1 MKQLSFL
8 LLLLCISFYS
18 FGAVT
23 PLTLNPTAT
32 GWATTSGRTTGDISV
47 TNAANRGYAV
57 FDLSTL
63 SIPAGCVISTVT
75 LGFTITAVGGAS
87 TPTCTIYGYVGN
99 ISTLSATSI
108 YNACTTG
115 TTSLY
120 TATWGTA
127 AASPKTMATTAAAVS
142 FVSSN
147 LSGVISVC
155 WVESASTRTYAIN
168 GTTSPVPVLTV
179 SYCNAPT
186 AVSITATPN
195 PVCAGSTL
203 TLTGPA
209 TGGSTYSWSGPNS
222 FSSTLQNPTAFTT
235 STLSAGVYSFTA
247 TSACGSSAPMATK
260 AVTVNTATPTAITGG
275 SANLCGASGAT
286 MALSDAV
293 PGGVWTSSAPANATI
308 NSATGLLTS
317 VSTGATTVSYTTGC
331 GSPATLTVTV
341 RAIPTVAV
349 NNPSGSACY
358 GSSVSIT
365 ASGATTYTWSPAS
378 GLSTTAAAT
387 TVATPTTTTT
397 YTVTGTTSGCSNTA
411 ISTITGSTSEATF
424 ALTATAAPTTT
435 CSGGASTLY
444 NSIANSNYNTVS
456 SITYAAVATTGTAV
470 LAGEDDNYATV
481 TIPFTFNFY
490 GVNYTAVNICSNGFI
505 NFGTPS
511 ASYSPV
517 ALPDYSAPEGLVALF
532 WHDLDLGAGGNIK
545 YTTTGTTPNR
555 KFIVSYNGVSDFG
568 GGATNT
574 GQIILYETSNNI
586 DILLASVTEAGAN
599 YVTTGVQDL
608 TGANGV
614 AAPGR
619 NYIDY
624 TTTNEAWRFTGIA
637 ASSDYT
643 YAWSPTS
650 ILSSTT
656 AASPVA
662 SPITTATT
670 FTVVATDPAT
680 GCYKSA
686 TTTVNIGTLT
696 GTISASSAICSGSST
711 RVIFSGPGNGTATY
725 TLNGGSP
732 TTVSLNPAGLDT
744 LVTGTITSTQLYSL
758 ISVGSGSCSQTITG
772 QNDTITAITPPTVSL
787 SPTTATYCYSTG
799 VTLTGSGT
807 ASTYTWAPAAG
818 LSATT
823 GASVVASPSVATTY
837 TLTAAISSCQVT
849 RTVTVGL
856 GAPFTIAAVATPTI
870 TCSGGSSTLSNT
882 VTNTNFNTVSSI
894 TYSAVSTAGTSIL
907 GGLDDDNVV
916 ISIPFTFFFYGTG
929 YTSVNVGTNGYINFG
944 TPAIDLNA
952 YVMPDASAPEGLV
965 ALFMHDLDL
974 TTSGNIKYQTLGT
987 SPNRK
992 FVISFNNVPDF
1003 DGSSTNTGQII
1014 LYETTNII
1022 DILIAHSL
1030 SDVDAT
1036 VGVQNLT
1043 GSIGVSPP
1051 GRNGVNFAVSTG
1063 EAWRFTG
1070 VPTSGY
1076 TYAWS
1081 PSGILSA
1088 STSSS
1093 PIASPISSTTTFT
1106 LTATDA
1112 ATGCANTTNTTVN
1125 VGTLPGTITGTATIC
1140 AYNTTN
1146 ITFHGPALAVATYTI
1161 NGGSPL
1167 TITLDTSGTAILAT
1181 GALSATSVYELTTI
1195 TSSICVQ
1202 TYTGVTATVTVNPA
1216 AGPITAPPTIC
1227 TSSTVTF
1234 TNPTSGGTW
1243 SSSATAR
1250 ATVNASTGAVTGVAV
1265 GAVTISY
1272 VVGSCPATT
1281 TALTVITTPAAIT
1294 PAAAVTVCE
1303 GATTTLADATAGG
1316 VWSSS
1321 NTARATV
1328 DTTTGIVRGISAGTV
1343 TITYSNGCGTAPT
1356 KSITVNT
1363 MPAAITGTSLA
1374 VAPVAICTLTTY
1386 NSFTN
1391 SVSGG
1396 TWTNSPTTV
1405 GTIGSSTGIFNSS
1418 STVGTT
1424 IITYA
1429 IGSCSVTAT
1438 LGVGSTP
1445 PASISGA
1452 TSVCATATTTLTDAT
1467 AGGIWTSSNPALAT
1481 VNGGTGDVTG
1491 INAGTVT
1498 ITYSN
1503 GCGSP
1508 ATRSM
1513 TVNGSTVTLRADT
1526 VCSGTTFHLYATV
1539 GVAGTY
1545 SWTGPNSFTST
1556 LQNPSIT
1563 AVTANA
1569 AGTYTFSTTSTTGSC
1584 TTGGQV
1590 FGIVDQ
1596 VPSVNVT
1603 ATPASF
1609 CNSGTSALSDVV
1621 LSPTT
1626 TLIYAIPYNPATVT
1640 SGTNGPSGDDVSLN
1654 VTIPFSFRYY
1664 GTSFTTV
1671 RICTNGFINFGA
1683 ANTDYSPIPLP
1694 DATTAA
1700 GMVALFWQ
1708 DLNPAVGDIKYTT
1721 VGTTPNRKFVISY
1734 NAVPDLGSGYTNTGQ
1749 IVLYETTNII
1759 EMYVAHANEGGVYY
1773 PVCGIQ
1779 NSTGTAAITAPGENA
1794 NYYTVTG
1801 PGEAWRFV
1809 TPSYNYAWSPATYL
1823 SSTTVANPTAT
1834 AVTSTTVYTVTTRD
1848 IYSTCTGNVTTQTIN
1863 INPLPTV
1870 YTVTGG
1876 GIYCSVPG
1884 TGAHIGLS
1892 NSDTGVNYQLK
1903 RGATSVGSPVAGTG
1917 AAFDFGTFTDSTAA
1931 YTVVAT
1937 NATTGCSRNMTGSVT
1952 VSRRISPATYSITGG
1967 SGCSAAV
1974 TVGLSGSESGVSYQL
1989 FNGASPTGSPLSG
2002 TGSSLTYGTVTT
2014 AGTYTFIGTGAG
2026 SCTTN
2031 MSGSS
2036 VINITPT
2043 VYNVTGGTA
2052 CSATGV
2058 SVGLSN
2064 SQSGV
2069 TYQLYRGASTVG
2081 SPVAGTGSAL
2091 SFGTFTATGIY
2102 KILADG
2108 GAGCTIYMNDS
2119 AVVNAST
2126 SITLGANPSVCQ
2138 PISSATISYS
2148 SATGSPTTYSIVW
2161 DATSLSAG
2169 FSNVTAASL
2178 GSTISLTI
2186 PTSASGVFGG
2196 SITVSNGA
2204 CTSSALPFNTTVYAH
2219 PDAAITAAPTPCS
2232 GYAAN
2237 IIFTGTSGAT
2247 IDYSIDGGSTLT
2259 ATLTGGTYTLSTG
2272 AITSAHTY
2280 RLINAHNP
2288 VCSTTIDT
2296 TITVNPTPMA
2306 WIGGTAGHLNDWNT
2320 ATNWSCGFVPG
2331 STDNVHI
2338 PLTAYAPEIAVS
2350 ASGDANNL
2358 TIDSGVIVTVDTL
2371 GKIAVKGNFTN
2382 NGFVAA
2388 GGKVIL
2394 NGATAQ
2400 TISGK
2405 GTVSYFELNNSNG
2418 ATIASGSKMTIFKI
2432 LTLTAGTLAT
2442 NDSLVLGIDSNAYA
2456 PSYPTCAAIDPIA
2469 TGAGVTGNVIVS
2481 QYIRAGLRRYRFW
2494 SHPFSSYTSL
2504 SQVQN
2509 YIDVTGAGSAS
2520 NGFVNTASNSPS
2532 AFRYNPMVGNS
2543 GLTSDPG
2550 WKPFTSAYA
2559 TADSNRLHRYQGI
2572 RLFMRGAKGEG
2583 LGYAP
2588 YYPSP
2593 VVIQQWGPVNQGSQT
2608 ITLQKGSGAN
2618 QDYNM
2623 VGNPYPSPVDIGT
2636 VLYNAKTSGNV
2647 TGAAYYLWDAFLGAA
2662 GQFRVIFYPSSAAV
2676 PFYLQQNCA
2685 FQVRAAHNGD
2695 TLNFA
2700 ESNKGRTI
2708 NVDLMKQQPGHTL
2721 LSVYDADYHP
2731 YDMLYLQFNSDAKN
2745 GEDKDLDATKPP
2757 SPANLNFY
2765 SLSADNHKLAIDAR
2779 PFKAGNTVPLGITST
2794 TAQDFII
2801 KAENVITAPKEH
2813 LYLHDKLLKQYVLL
2827 QQGAE
2832 YHFNITT
2839 DAKTQGEQRFEL
2851 SMEPGTITQTPT
2863 ALSVTV
2869 APNPTTDEV
2878 NVSFTS
2884 AKAEKVSVRV
2894 LDLSGVSIFHEE
2906 LGVKQSGNVK
2916 MSLSRFASGIYL
2928 VELTSGNEKVVQRLV
2943 KE

>member
-1 MKQLSFL
+1 MKHLSFL
-8 LLLLCISFYS
+8 LLALCITFFS

-75 LGFTITAVGGAS
+75 LGFTITAVGGAG
-87 TPTCTIYGYVGN
+87 TPTCTIYGYAGD
-99 ISTLSATSI
+99 ISALSATSI
-108 YNACTTG
+108 YGACTAS

-120 TATWGTA
+120 TATWGTV
-127 AASPKTMATTAAAVS
+127 AASPKTMATTAAAVT

-168 GTTSPVPVLTV
+168 GSTSAVPVLTV

-275 SANLCGASGAT
+275 SATLCGASGAT

-331 GSPATLTVTV
+331 GSAATLTVTV
-341 RAIPTVAV
+341 RAIPTVTV
-349 NNPSGSACY
+349 NNPSGMACY
-358 GSSVSIT
+358 GASVSIT
-365 ASGATTYTWSPAS
+365 ASGGTTYTWSPAA

-387 TVATPTTTTT
+387 TVATPTITTT

-411 ISTITGSTSEATF
+411 TSTITGSTSEATF
-424 ALTATAAPTTT
+424 ALAATAAPTTT
-435 CSGGASTLY
+435 CSGGASTIY
-444 NSIANSNYNTVS
+444 NTINNSNYNTVS
-456 SITYAAVATTGTAV
+456 SITYAAVSTAGTSV

-481 TIPFTFNFY
+481 TIPFNFNFY
-490 GVNYTAVNICSNGFI
+490 GVNYTSVNICSNGFI
-505 NFGTPS
+505 NFGTPD

-517 ALPDYSAPEGLVALF
+517 ALPDYSAPEGVVALF
-532 WHDLDLGAGGNIK
+532 WHDLSLVSSGNIK
-545 YTTTGTTPNR
+545 YQTLGTTPNR
-555 KFIVSYNGVSDFG
+555 KFVVSYNAVPDFSG
-568 GGATNT
+568 AATNT

-586 DILLASVTEAGAN
+586 DILLASVTESGAD
-599 YVTTGVQDL
+599 YVTTGIQDL
-608 TGANGV
+608 TASRGLG
-614 AAPGR
+614 APGR
-619 NYIDY
+619 NYIDF
-624 TTTNEAWRFTGIA
+624 TTTNEAWRFTGVA
-637 ASSDYT
+637 ASTDYN
-643 YAWSPTS
+643 YSWSPSS
-650 ILSSTT
+650 ILSSST

-662 SPITTATT
+662 SPITSATT
-670 FTVVATDPAT
+670 FTVTATDPAS
-680 GCYKSA
+680 GCYKTAS
-686 TTTVNIGTLT
+686 TTVSIGTIT
-696 GTISASSAICSGSST
+696 GTISANSAVCTGST
-711 RVIFSGPGNGTATY
+711 ARVIFTGPGNGTATY
-725 TLNGGSP
+725 KLNGSSP
-732 TTVSLNPAGLDT
+732 ITVSLNTAGLDT
-744 LVTGTITSTQLYSL
+744 LVTGSISSTQVYAL
-758 ISVGSGSCSQTITG
+758 ISVASGACSQTITG

-799 VTLTGSGT
+799 VTLTASGT
-807 ASTYTWAPAAG
+807 ATAYTWSPAAG

-823 GASVVASPSVATTY
+823 GASVSATPSVATTY
-837 TLTAAISSCQVT
+837 TLTGAISSCQVT

-856 GAPFTIAAVATPTI
+856 GAPFSVAAVATPTI

-882 VTNTNFNTVSSI
+882 ITNTDFNTVTSI

-907 GGLDDDNVV
+907 GGLDDDNTV

-944 TPAIDLNA
+944 TPVTDLTA
-952 YVMPDASAPEGLV
+952 YIMPDVYAPEGLV

-974 TTSGNIKYQTLGT
+974 TSSGNIKYQTLGST
-987 SPNRK
+987 PNRK
-992 FVISFNNVPDF
+992 FVISFNNVPDY

-1030 SDVDAT
+1030 SDVEAT

-1043 GSIGVSPP
+1043 GTIGISPP
-1051 GRNGVNFAVSTG
+1051 GRNGENFAVSTA

-1081 PSGILSA
+1081 PSGIMSSA
-1088 STSSS
+1088 TAAS
-1093 PIASPISSTTTFT
+1093 PTASPISATTIFT

-1112 ATGCANTTNTTVN
+1112 ATGCANTTNTTVT
-1125 VGTLPGTITGTATIC
+1125 VGTLPGTISGTVTIC

-1161 NGGSPL
+1161 NGGAPL
-1167 TITLDTSGTAILAT
+1167 TITLDASGTAILAT
-1181 GALSATSVYELTTI
+1181 GALTATSVYELTTI
-1195 TSSICVQ
+1195 TSGVCVQ
-1202 TYTGVTATVTVNPA
+1202 TFTGQIATVTVNPA
-1216 AGPITAPPTIC
+1216 AGPITGPATIC
-1227 TSSTVTF
+1227 TSSTITF
-1234 TNPTSGGTW
+1234 TNTVSGGTW

-1250 ATVNASTGAVTGVAV
+1250 ATVNSSTGAVTGVAV

-1272 VVGSCPATT
+1272 TVGSCPATT
-1281 TALTVITTPAAIT
+1281 TAVTVITTPAAIT
-1294 PAAAVTVCE
+1294 PATAVSVCE

-1328 DTTTGIVRGISAGTV
+1328 DTATGIVRGVSAGSV

-1356 KSITVNT
+1356 KAVTVNT

-1405 GTIGSSTGIFNSS
+1405 GTIGSSTGIFNTS
-1418 STVGTT
+1418 STVGST
-1424 IITYA
+1424 IITYT

-1445 PASISGA
+1445 PASITGA
-1452 TSVCATATTTLTDAT
+1452 TSVCATATTTLADAT
-1467 AGGIWTSSNPALAT
+1467 AGGIWTSSNPTLAT
-1481 VNGGTGDVTG
+1481 VVGGTGVVTG
-1491 INAGTVT
+1491 INAGSVT

-1526 VCSGTTFHLYATV
+1526 ACTGTTFHLYATV
-1539 GVAGTY
+1539 GAAGTY

-1556 LQNPSIT
+1556 LQNPTISG
-1563 AVTANA
+1563 VTANA

-1590 FGIVDQ
+1590 FGIIDQ

-1621 LSPTT
+1621 VSPTT
-1626 TLIYAIPYNPATVT
+1626 TLIYAIPYNPVTVAG
-1640 SGTNGPSGDDVSLN
+1640 GTNGPSGDDASLN
-1654 VTIPFSFRYY
+1654 ATIPFTFRYY
-1664 GTSFTTV
+1664 GSNFTTV

-1683 ANTDYSPIPLP
+1683 ANTDYIPIPLP
-1694 DATTAA
+1694 DATAAA
-1700 GMVALFWQ
+1700 GMVSLFWQ
-1708 DLNPAVGDIKYTT
+1708 DLNAAVGDIKYTT
-1721 VGTTPNRKFVISY
+1721 VGTTPNRKFVVSF
-1734 NAVPDLGSGYTNTGQ
+1734 NAVPDLGGGYTNTGQ

-1759 EMYVAHANEGGVYY
+1759 EMYIAHANEGGIYY

-1779 NSTGTAAITAPGENA
+1779 NSAGSAAITAPGENGE
-1794 NYYTVTG
+1794 YYTVTG

-1809 TPSYNYAWSPATYL
+1809 TPSYNYNWSPATYL
-1823 SSTTVANPTAT
+1823 SSTTIASPTAT
-1834 AVTSTTVYTVTTRD
+1834 AVAATTVYTVTTRD

-1863 INPLPTV
+1863 INPLPTA
-1870 YTVTGG
+1870 YTITGG

-1903 RGATSVGSPVAGTG
+1903 RGATNVGSPVAGTG
-1917 AAFDFGTFTDSTAA
+1917 AAFDFGTFADSTAA
-1931 YTVVAT
+1931 YTVTAT
-1937 NATTGCSRNMTGSVT
+1937 NATTGCSRTMTGSVT
-1952 VSRRISPATYSITGG
+1952 VSRRVSPATYSLTGG

-1974 TVGLSGSESGVSYQL
+1974 TLGLSGSESGVSYQL
-1989 FNGASPTGSPLSG
+1989 FNGASATGSPLAGS
-2002 TGSSLTYGTVTT
+2002 GSSLTYGTVAI

-2043 VYNVTGGTA
+2043 TYSVTGGTA

-2058 SVGLSN
+2058 AIGLSN
-2064 SQSGV
+2064 SQSGIS
-2069 TYQLYRGASTVG
+2069 YQLYRGASTVG

-2091 SFGTFTATGIY
+2091 SFGTFTTTGTY

-2119 AVVNAST
+2119 AVINAST
-2126 SITLGANPSVCQ
+2126 SIALGANPSVCQ

-2148 SATGSPTTYSIVW
+2148 AATGGPTTYSIVW

-2169 FSNVTAASL
+2169 FTNVTAASL
-2178 GSTISLTI
+2178 GASISLTI
-2186 PTSASGVFGG
+2186 PTSASGIFGG
-2196 SITVSNGA
+2196 SITVSNGP
-2204 CTSSALPFNTTVYAH
+2204 CTSGPLSFTTTVYAH
-2219 PDAAITAAPTPCS
+2219 PDAAITSATTPCS
-2232 GYAAN
+2232 GYATN
-2237 IIFTGTSGAT
+2237 IIFTGTSGAS
-2247 IDYSIDGGSTLT
+2247 IDYSIDGGATTT
-2259 ATLTGGTYTLSTG
+2259 ATLTGGTYSLRTG
-2272 AITSAHTY
+2272 SITSSHSY

-2296 TITVNPTPMA
+2296 TIVVNPLAMT
-2306 WIGGTAGHLNDWNT
+2306 WIGGTTGHLTDWNT
-2320 ATNWSCGFVPG
+2320 AANWSCGFVP
-2331 STDNVHI
+2331 TNADNVHI
-2338 PLTAYAPEIAVS
+2338 PLTAYAPEVATS
-2350 ASGDANNL
+2350 ATGDANNL
-2358 TIDSGVIVTVDTL
+2358 TIDSGVLVNIDTFGTV
-2371 GKIAVKGNFTN
+2371 AVKGDLIN
-2382 NGFVAA
+2382 NGFVAQ

-2394 NGATAQ
+2394 NGAAAQ
-2400 TISGK
+2400 AISGT
-2405 GTVSYFELNNSNG
+2405 GTVTYLELNNSNG
-2418 ATIASGSKMTIFKI
+2418 ASITSGAKMTIFKS
-2432 LTLTAGTLAT
+2432 LTLTLGTLAT
-2442 NDSLVLGIDSNAYA
+2442 GDSLILGSDSNEYYY
-2456 PSYPTCAAIDPIA
+2456 SNCATIDPIPA
-2469 TGAGVTGNVIVS
+2469 TGAGITGNVIIR

-2494 SHPFSSYTSL
+2494 SHPFSTYTSL

-2509 YIDVTGAGSAS
+2509 YIDVTGTGGAA
-2520 NGFVNTASNSPS
+2520 NGFVSTASNAPS
-2532 AFRYNPMVGNS
+2532 AFRYNPLMGNS
-2543 GLTSDPG
+2543 GLGSDPG
-2550 WKPFTSAYA
+2550 WRPFTSAYA
-2559 TADSNRLHRYQGI
+2559 TADSNRLHRHQGI

-2588 YYPSP
+2588 YAPSP
-2593 VVIQQWGPVNQGSQT
+2593 VNIEQWGPVNQGNQT
-2608 ITLQKGSGAN
+2608 VTLQKGGGAN

-2636 VLYNAKTSGNV
+2636 VLFNAKASGNV
-2647 TGAAYYLWDAFLGAA
+2647 TGAGYYIWNTFLGAA
-2662 GQFRVIFYPSSAAV
+2662 GQFQVIFYPASSAV
-2676 PFYLQQNCA
+2676 PYYLPENCA

-2695 TLNFA
+2695 TLNFS
-2700 ESNKGRTI
+2700 ESNKSRTI
-2708 NVDLMKQQPGHTL
+2708 TANLLKEQAEYTTL
-2721 LSVYDADYHP
+2721 KLYDADYHL
-2731 YDMLYLQFNSDAKN
+2731 YDMLYLRFSSNAKN
-2745 GEDKDLDATKPP
+2745 EEDKDFDATKPP
-2757 SPANLNFY
+2757 SPASLNFY
-2765 SLSADNHKLAIDAR
+2765 SLSADNQKLAIDSR
-2779 PFKAGNTVPLGITST
+2779 PFTIGNVVPLGINST
-2794 TAQDFII
+2794 TAQNYIV
-2801 KAENVITAPKEH
+2801 KAENISVPDNKH
-2813 LYLHDKLLKQYVLL
+2813 LYLHDKLLKQFVLL
-2827 QQGAE
+2827 QQGTE
-2832 YHFNITT
+2832 YHFSITT

-2851 SMEPGTITQTPT
+2851 SMEPGSNAVNTTPL
-2863 ALSVTV
+2863 AVTV
-2869 APNPTTDEV
+2869 APNPATDDV
-2878 NVSFTS
+2878 NVTFTS
-2884 AKAEKVSVRV
+2884 AKAEQVSVRV
-2894 LDLSGVSIFHEE
+2894 LDLSGVSIYQKD
-2906 LGVKQSGNVK
+2906 LGIKQSGSVR
-2916 MSLSRFASGIYL
+2916 MSLSQFASGIYM
-2928 VELTSGNEKVVQRLV
+2928 VELTSGNEKVVQRLI